1 MSYKTQVIT
10 SAQKAEEICASLRN
24 FYTGVIGF
32 DTETYHVNL
41 KTDPI
46 DVIQFYVPGAND
58 SNQKNS
64 SIGQKAGPSPATCI
78 ESEEGQVF
86 IFHIAKMI
94 CPKTGYKV
102 LPESLSKILTSKRI
116 VKACSAPEND
126 ANWLRKAFGINLL
139 GVIDIQSI
147 AMAKGETACGLDDL
161 ATKFIPNWK
170 AKNTDNRFARW
181 DSQLTSQMIAYAADD
196 AFASYAILHALSPDF
211 CRVRTFGDLV
221 ESNSDYNKANRDPL
235 ERICKQV
242 AILTREMTSP
252 HKVMRKIL
260 EQAAS
265 ETDDEHY
272 QRCLGIRVYNLL
284 VQRGMLS
291 CICV

>member
-1 MSYKTQVIT
+1 M
-10 SAQKAEEICASLRN
+10 
-24 FYTGVIGF
+24 
-32 DTETYHVNL
+32 
-41 KTDPI
+41 
-46 DVIQFYVPGAND
+46 
-58 SNQKNS
+58 
-64 SIGQKAGPSPATCI
+64 
-78 ESEEGQVF
+78 F
-86 IFHIAKMI
+86 IFHVAKML

-147 AMAKGETACGLDDL
+147 AMAKGEVACGLDDL

-181 DSQLTSQMIAYAADD
+181 DAQLTSQMVAYAADD
-196 AFASYAILHALSPDF
+196 AFASYAILQALSPDF
-211 CRVRTFGDLV
+211 CRVRTLGDSFSSMV
-221 ESNSDYNKANRDPL
+221 DQSVIGKRDNSSSTKSFRDPL
-235 ERICKQV
+235 EEICKQV

-260 EQAAS
+260 EQAAN
-265 ETDDEHY
+265 ETADEHY

-284 VQRGMLS
+284 VQRGMLN

>member
-1 MSYKTQVIT
+1 MSGTVHFIETVQIAEQV
-10 SAQKAEEICASLRN
+10 CASLRN

-41 KTDPI
+41 KTHPI
-46 DVIQFYVPGAND
+46 DVIQFYIP
-58 SNQKNS
+58 
-64 SIGQKAGPSPATCI
+64 AGNTENREARTI
-78 ESEEGQVF
+78 
-86 IFHIAKMI
+86 IFHVAKMI
-94 CPKTGYKV
+94 SPKTGCKE

-147 AMAKGETACGLDDL
+147 AMAKGESSCGLDDL
-161 ATKFIPNWK
+161 ASKFIPGWK
-170 AKNTDNRFARW
+170 PKNLDNRFARW
-181 DSQLTSQMIAYAADD
+181 DLKLTPQMISYAADD
-196 AFASYAILHALSPDF
+196 AFASYAVLQALTPDF
-211 CRVRTFGDLV
+211 CRVRTLADDSSQEDL
-221 ESNSDYNKANRDPL
+221 EGM
-235 ERICKQV
+235 CKQV

-260 EQAAS
+260 EQTAS
-265 ETDDEHY
+265 QTADEHY

-284 VQRGMLS
+284 VQRGQLS
-291 CICV
+291 CICI

>member
-32 DTETYHVNL
+32 DTETYHANL

-46 DVIQFYVPGAND
+46 DVIQFYIPPPTDQA
-58 SNQKNS
+58 KCS
-64 SIGQKAGPSPATCI
+64 S
-78 ESEEGQVF
+78 EGQVY
-86 IFHIAKMI
+86 IFHVAQMI

-102 LPESLSKILTSKRI
+102 MPESLSKILTSKRI

-126 ANWLRKAFGINLL
+126 ANWIRKAFGINLL

-147 AMAKGETACGLDDL
+147 AMAKGEVACGLDDL

-170 AKNTDNRFARW
+170 AKDNDNRFARW
-181 DSQLTSQMIAYAADD
+181 NTQLTAQMIAYAADD
-196 AFASYAILHALSPDF
+196 AFASYAILQALSPDF
-211 CRVRTFGDLV
+211 CRVRTLGDNFSNLV
-221 ESNSDYNKANRDPL
+221 ETNLATCDPL
-235 ERICKQV
+235 ERICNQV

-265 ETDDEHY
+265 ETADEHY

-284 VQRGMLS
+284 VQRGMLK

>member
-1 MSYKTQVIT
+1 MSYQTQVIT

-41 KTDPI
+41 KTNPV
-46 DVIQFYVPGAND
+46 DVIQFYVPSPTDQNKEFPSGTPTS
-58 SNQKNS
+58 SNS
-64 SIGQKAGPSPATCI
+64 C
-78 ESEEGQVF
+78 ESTSQGQVY
-86 IFHIAKMI
+86 IFHVAKMI
-94 CPKTGYKV
+94 CPKTGYKA

-126 ANWLRKAFGINLL
+126 ANWIRKAFGINLL

-147 AMAKGETACGLDDL
+147 AMAKGEVACGLDDL

-181 DSQLTSQMIAYAADD
+181 DSQLTPQMIAYAADD
-196 AFASYAILHALSPDF
+196 AFASYAILQALSPDF
-211 CRVRTFGDLV
+211 CRVRTLGASFEGNSGSLVGGKIDL
-221 ESNSDYNKANRDPL
+221 EGM
-235 ERICKQV
+235 CKQV
-242 AILTREMTSP
+242 SILTREMTSP

-260 EQAAS
+260 ETAAN
-265 ETDDEHY
+265 ETADEHY
-272 QRCLGIRVYNLL
+272 QRCLGVRVYNLL
-284 VQRGMLS
+284 VQRGMLK